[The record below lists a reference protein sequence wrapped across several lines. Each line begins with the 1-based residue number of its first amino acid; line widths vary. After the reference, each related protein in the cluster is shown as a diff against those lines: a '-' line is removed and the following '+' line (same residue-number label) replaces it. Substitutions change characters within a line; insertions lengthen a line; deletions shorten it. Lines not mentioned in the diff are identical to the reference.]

1 MPLASASMPPLHTLT
16 RRWAWQTKVWDLPHD
31 LQGQA
36 AMRPCRQ
43 AADTRGCGG
52 RWPEYR
58 KRSPWLEDG
67 LVSRWVAVPR
77 EVWKVG
83 GGGHYLAQVT
93 KCDRRAGQV
102 VLCYKVPQ
110 WSCIFQTTA
119 ARAAV
124 TESPHEAASPLHTLT
139 RRWAWQTKVW
149 DLPHVVRSRASRR
162 SLASSR
168 QARQA
173 PKLATA
179 RRRLPWTWHCA

>member
-1 MPLASASMPPLHTLT
+1 
-16 RRWAWQTKVWDLPHD
+16 
-31 LQGQA
+31 
-36 AMRPCRQ
+36 MRPCRQ
-43 AADTRGCGG
+43 AADTRGSVVYLG
-52 RWPEYR
+52 PLPHNQPTLVY
-58 KRSPWLEDG
+58 KEDG

-149 DLPHVVRSRASRR
+149 DLPHDLPNVSNG
-162 SLASSR
+162 
-168 QARQA
+168 
-173 PKLATA
+173 LATRA
-179 RRRLPWTWHCA
+179 PMCALPAC

>member
-1 MPLASASMPPLHTLT
+1 MKRLDLVWLLDIDIPVPLVYLT
-16 RRWAWQTKVWDLPHD
+16 PEKL
-31 LQGQA
+31 LQSHEVRAGLVLRILQ
-36 AMRPCRQ
+36 
-43 AADTRGCGG
+43 
-52 RWPEYR
+52 
-58 KRSPWLEDG
+58 EDG

-124 TESPHEAASPLHTLT
+124 TESPH
-139 RRWAWQTKVW
+139 
-149 DLPHVVRSRASRR
+149 D
-162 SLASSR
+162 
-168 QARQA
+168 A
-173 PKLATA
+173 PISDEGHRPCIL
-179 RRRLPWTWHCA
+179 